1 MEKTES
7 SYAVCGN
14 VNVLLG
20 RTIWRFLKN
29 LKIELPYDSAIPLL
43 GIYLEKT
50 TIQKETCTP
59 VFPVAFCTV
68 ARTWK
73 QPQYPL
79 EYEWIKKRRWRTHTT
94 EYYSA
99 IRRSRMV

>member
-1 MEKTES
+1 MEKRES
-7 SYAVCGN
+7 SYTVCGN

-29 LKIELPYDSAIPLL
+29 LKIELPYDSAIPLR

-59 VFPVAFCTV
+59 VFRVALCAV

-73 QPQYPL
+73 QPQHPL
-79 EYEWIKKRRWRTHTT
+79 DYECIKKRRWRTHTT
-94 EYYSA
+94 EYHSV
-99 IRRSRMV
+99 IRRNRIV